1 MALRSVELRL
11 ERLIEGTVGRL
22 FSGEVRPIEISRKIG
37 RSMADSRSVGVKG
50 QPVVAN
56 RFSIL
61 LSKADL
67 ERFADIHDTLV
78 RDLSDAARET
88 ANDEGWTFM
97 GPVDIDLD
105 EGSGLRAGTIRIEAR
120 MKEADGA
127 TGVLHLPNG
136 QQLVL
141 GEYLL
146 TLGRLP
152 ECTVSFDDPNISR
165 VHAEIRPD
173 GNGFTLIDSGSTN
186 GTSVNGV
193 RVSTHRLLDGDR
205 ITLGAT
211 EIEFR
216 SGWNTPA

>member
-1 MALRSVELRL
+1 
-11 ERLIEGTVGRL
+11 
-22 FSGEVRPIEISRKIG
+22 
-37 RSMADSRSVGVKG
+37 MADSRSVGVKG